1 MAGEALGN
9 EVPTLD
15 RETLIA
21 LLQDPAVVL
30 VDVLAAESYAA
41 GHLPGALSLPL
52 ARVPGD
58 AALVLPD
65 KERQIVL
72 YCAGYT

>member
-1 MAGEALGN
+1 MSTGAEG
-9 EVPTLD
+9 VPILD
-15 RETLIA
+15 REVLIA
-21 LLQDPAVVL
+21 RLRDPAVVL

-52 ARVPGD
+52 ARIPED
-58 AALVLPD
+58 AARVLPD
-65 KERQIVL
+65 KGREIVV